1 MRIIRSI
8 IIGVIGLV
16 TFAACAILGAVIAIE
31 TSQAHDIGAFGVGI
45 GGLVK
50 GAMVGV
56 IAGFVVAK
64 LFADYVWV
72 AAKKTNDSTSS
83 EIQQQL
89 VQELESKDPAIERQ
103 RVEKYGKNIVICSS
117 CGTKNSLSFQRC
129 INCSMDLSQGQS
141 IDNPYL

>member
-1 MRIIRSI
+1 
-8 IIGVIGLV
+8 VIGLV
-16 TFAACAILGAVIAIE
+16 TFAACATLGAAIAIE

-56 IAGFVVAK
+56 IAAFVVAK

-83 EIQQQL
+83 EIQ
-89 VQELESKDPAIERQ
+89 
-103 RVEKYGKNIVICSS
+103 
-117 CGTKNSLSFQRC
+117 
-129 INCSMDLSQGQS
+129 
-141 IDNPYL
+141 